1 MRTFRVS
8 QLFGLAAA
16 KGRARKAQALGRRE
30 LEQRLSALGASRSEA
45 ERIAGRAT
53 PDDLVRRLP
62 LTTLLRIRW
71 RCRHG

>member
-30 LEQRLSALGASRSEA
+30 LEQRLLALGASRSEA

-53 PDDLVRRLP
+53 PDDLVHRLP

>member
-1 MRTFRVS
+1 MRPFRIAGV
-8 QLFGLAAA
+8 FELASA

-30 LEQRLSALGASRSEA
+30 LEQRLRALGASRSEA

-53 PDDLVRRLP
+53 PDDLVHRLP